1 MFPSLLSEKSKLSD
15 DRRSSEDGVTV
26 RSVERGERR
35 REREIVD
42 EFRAGWIDYRSKRE
56 RIMNVIAHGTW
67 YFARSFILARDA
79 INIRFT
85 VRYRY
90 TGKVYAMVVGG
101 GVFSRPIPLIFTSD
115 LHVEAVY
122 RKAANYRQF
131 IGLNASIG
139 LSRIHRAVP
148 SMGKRDLRFLGSTLP
163 PLEREFF
170 PLFFISFYRRKVFGG
185 KRRMIGGTRFGVKNR
200 ETRERGGE
208 KSRFIRSTL
217 TF

>member
-26 RSVERGERR
+26 RSMVERGERR
-35 REREIVD
+35 REREREIVD

-148 SMGKRDLRFLGSTLP
+148 SMGKRDLRFLGSTP
-163 PLEREFF
+163 PSLLSASFF
-170 PLFFISFYRRKVFGG
+170 PFFLFRFIG
-185 KRRMIGGTRFGVKNR
+185 
-200 ETRERGGE
+200 ERYSGE
-208 KSRFIRSTL
+208 KGG
-217 TF
+217 

>member
-26 RSVERGERR
+26 RSMVERGE

-85 VRYRY
+85 VRNRYRY

-148 SMGKRDLRFLGSTLP
+148 SMGKRDLRFLGSTP

-200 ETRERGGE
+200 ETRERGDE

>member
-1 MFPSLLSEKSKLSD
+1 MRVHFSIYRHYSLCIIELISRYIPPCSLRLEKSKLSD

-26 RSVERGERR
+26 RSMVERGE

-85 VRYRY
+85 VRNRYRY

-170 PLFFISFYRRKVFGG
+170 PLFLFRFIG
-185 KRRMIGGTRFGVKNR
+185 
-200 ETRERGGE
+200 ERYSGE
-208 KSRFIRSTL
+208 KGG
-217 TF
+217 

>member
-1 MFPSLLSEKSKLSD
+1 M
-15 DRRSSEDGVTV
+15 DRL
-26 RSVERGERR
+26 SVET
-35 REREIVD
+35 
-42 EFRAGWIDYRSKRE
+42 
-56 RIMNVIAHGTW
+56 GT
-67 YFARSFILARDA
+67 D
-79 INIRFT
+79 NE
-85 VRYRY
+85 RYRVRHVVFRTFLY
-90 TGKVYAMVVGG
+90 LGARCDKYPVHGSESLSIYGKGIYAMVVGG

-148 SMGKRDLRFLGSTLP
+148 SMGKRDLRFLGSTP

-200 ETRERGGE
+200 ETRERGDE

>member
-1 MFPSLLSEKSKLSD
+1 M
-15 DRRSSEDGVTV
+15 
-26 RSVERGERR
+26 
-35 REREIVD
+35 D

-85 VRYRY
+85 VRNRYRY

-148 SMGKRDLRFLGSTLP
+148 SMGKRDLRFLGSTPP

-200 ETRERGGE
+200 KTRERGDE

>member
-1 MFPSLLSEKSKLSD
+1 MLRF
-15 DRRSSEDGVTV
+15 DRWWKE
-26 RSVERGERR
+26 E

-170 PLFFISFYRRKVFGG
+170 PLFFYFV
-185 KRRMIGGTRFGVKNR
+185 
-200 ETRERGGE
+200 
-208 KSRFIRSTL
+208 L
-217 TF
+217 